1 MGWID
6 ITMPLHNGIAHWPGD
21 TPFSYTLSA
30 PMEET
35 GSVNIGEITTS
46 THTGTHADAPF
57 HYHET
62 GATIDALPLE
72 TYVGPALMITAIGVQ
87 TINQALL
94 KTYDLTGVRRLLI
107 KTKSKTDS
115 TVFPTDIPYV
125 TEDGANYL
133 LKKGVSLLGVDVPS
147 VDPLT
152 SKDLV
157 GHHSLGKANIAI
169 IENLMLDHVEAGL
182 YEFIAL
188 PLRIVGG
195 DGSPVRAIIKPLE
208 SD

>member
-6 ITMPLHNGIAHWPGD
+6 ITMPLHNQIAHWPGD

-62 GATIDALPLE
+62 GATIDELPLE
-72 TYVGPALMITAIGVQ
+72 TYVGQAAVMTAIGARA
-87 TINQALL
+87 INQTLL
-94 KTYDLTGVRRLLI
+94 ETYDLTGVRRLLI
-107 KTKSKTDS
+107 KTKTKTDP

-133 LKKGVSLLGVDVPS
+133 HKKRCFLIRCRCP
-147 VDPLT
+147 
-152 SKDLV
+152 KC
-157 GHHSLGKANIAI
+157 
-169 IENLMLDHVEAGL
+169 
-182 YEFIAL
+182 
-188 PLRIVGG
+188 
-195 DGSPVRAIIKPLE
+195 
-208 SD
+208 